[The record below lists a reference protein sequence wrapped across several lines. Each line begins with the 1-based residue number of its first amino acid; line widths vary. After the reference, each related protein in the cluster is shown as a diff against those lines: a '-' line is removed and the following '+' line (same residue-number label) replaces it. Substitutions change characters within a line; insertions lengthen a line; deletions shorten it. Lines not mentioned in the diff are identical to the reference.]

1 LFLSIHGGSQKSD
14 YLNFEIG
21 KYVFVDQNKKE
32 KKGDV
37 KKKKENNDKKPE
49 PTPEQE
55 TDMVVIN
62 TSDIEMIKVKPPK
75 KAKICFIWTS
85 LCTNMYVYLIYT
97 DMCN

>member
-1 LFLSIHGGSQKSD
+1 MFTIHGGSQKSD
-14 YLNFEIG
+14 HVNFEFG
-21 KYVFVDQNKKE
+21 KYVFVDQNKRE

-37 KKKKENNDKKPE
+37 KKNKENDKKSE

-75 KAKICFIWTS
+75 KARICFIWTS
-85 LCTNMYVYLIYT
+85 TCTNMYVYLIYT